1 MRAFYSN
8 IQLWPTRINPSPRT
22 EGVSPLVRM
31 MLHSPSADTWLPTYA
46 WCEQQANLTTGTDGT
61 TDSDPAQTPLLSQ
74 ATWHKR
80 KATAWFLQP
89 IRTANPLSY
98 TRQLKMLAKP
108 RNHFFLDPQ
117 KTKLELSPTRRQWED
132 MQEYHSS
139 INLWPSTKW
148 PNLIRLE
155 GGSPLVW
162 TMLHPPATVARC
174 LTYSWNGH
182 LDNFVPW
189 ESNHTNGMER
199 TPLISYARWNIQRSH
214 DLPSPS
220 HGVDESFGSSYG
232 NHESV
237 ATFIQ
242 QPWQDLQQQEKLQN
256 FVQPII
262 SPRIPQG
269 ISQSQVAQK
278 PNVSAPTLN
287 STTLAEF
294 STSHQLPSTYHQ
306 SAMAAAIV
314 YCLGAQQ
321 SGSSEF
327 AVPPV
332 FLFTKGY
339 QPWNYHRVLSQEP
352 PVKS

>member
-1 MRAFYSN
+1 VLIPPKPPYHAGPSSVTQTWQHTRPKNHRQASSPTNENETTTSNLRQGWAVQHDATVICDSRLRWEDMRVFYSN
-8 IQLWPTRINPSPRT
+8 IQLWPTRINPSPQT
-22 EGVSPLVRM
+22 EGVSPLVRT

-46 WCEQQANLTTGTDGT
+46 WCKQQANLTTGTDGT

-89 IRTANPLSY
+89 IRTANPSSY
-98 TRQLKMLAKP
+98 TRQLKTLAKP

-189 ESNHTNGMER
+189 ESNQTNGTE
-199 TPLISYARWNIQRSH
+199 
-214 DLPSPS
+214 
-220 HGVDESFGSSYG
+220 
-232 NHESV
+232 
-237 ATFIQ
+237 
-242 QPWQDLQQQEKLQN
+242 
-256 FVQPII
+256 
-262 SPRIPQG
+262 
-269 ISQSQVAQK
+269 
-278 PNVSAPTLN
+278 
-287 STTLAEF
+287 
-294 STSHQLPSTYHQ
+294 
-306 SAMAAAIV
+306 
-314 YCLGAQQ
+314 
-321 SGSSEF
+321 
-327 AVPPV
+327 
-332 FLFTKGY
+332 
-339 QPWNYHRVLSQEP
+339 
-352 PVKS
+352 